1 MQREQPDALL
11 VVIVVHPIHFFVAL
25 DHFARMIAVAI
36 DQRVDRLRD
45 LPLDQPAH
53 LEQTGAQAAQILF
66 VLPVRMLRL
75 GIIHLPLPRYQPNRP
90 VI

>member
-11 VVIVVHPIHFFVAL
+11 VVVVVHPIHFFVAL
-25 DHFARMIAVAI
+25 NHFTRVLAVAI
-36 DQRVDRLRD
+36 DQRIDRLGD
-45 LPLDQPAH
+45 LTLDQSAH

-75 GIIHLPLPRYQPNRP
+75 GVIHFPFPRDQPNRP